1 MDNMALINMGL
12 CERKADAVN
21 TENIDQIEDAL
32 AELRGVQQ
40 LLESASN
47 QPHAELGTEALALLA
62 SAVERA
68 VDGIEKAI

>member
-1 MDNMALINMGL
+1 M
-12 CERKADAVN
+12 N
-21 TENIDQIEDAL
+21 TESIDRIEDAL

-62 SAVERA
+62 SAVERSI
-68 VDGIEKAI
+68 DAIADAI